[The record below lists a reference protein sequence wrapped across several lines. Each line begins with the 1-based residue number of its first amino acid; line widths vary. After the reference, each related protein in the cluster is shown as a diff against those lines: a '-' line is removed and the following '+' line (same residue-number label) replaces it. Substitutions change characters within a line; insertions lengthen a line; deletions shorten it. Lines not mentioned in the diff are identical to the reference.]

1 MLYSLKI
8 CFVWAAKFGSPI
20 LLIAMTLFMTFGSL
34 SIDPKFTDILSRYE
48 YDFAIQTGFGRRG
61 NNNYNF
67 VSRSYLL
74 LSSAP
79 FSSTTVRITNYSD
92 GTQEIEKIDGGLLNL
107 VTGYLILILAIWW
120 FWIREKT
127 HNKALQTDAAK
138 PRR

>member
-1 MLYSLKI
+1 
-8 CFVWAAKFGSPI
+8 
-20 LLIAMTLFMTFGSL
+20 MTLFMIFGSL
-34 SIDPKFTDILSRYE
+34 NIDPKFTEILSRYE
-48 YDFAIQTGFGRRG
+48 YNFAIQTGFGRRG

-107 VTGYLILILAIWW
+107 VIGYFILILATWW
-120 FWIREKT
+120 FWIRKKT
-127 HNKALQTDAAK
+127 HNKALQSDRPSAS
-138 PRR
+138 R